1 MRSLLQLMMQRLC
14 LQVLPMLGLQLLM
27 QRLCLQVLPMLGLP
41 WLIGWRRWHTIGVRS
56 QQAVGFAA
64 LSGMHESS
72 RCRSGA
78 AVAAA
83 TFVS

>member
-14 LQVLPMLGLQLLM
+14 LQVLPMLGLQRMM
-27 QRLCLQVLPMLGLP
+27 QLP
-41 WLIGWRRWHTIGVRS
+41 WLIGWRRWHTTGVRS
-56 QQAVGFAA
+56 PVRFAA
-64 LSGMHESS
+64 LSGMMESS

-78 AVAAA
+78 AVAAS

>member
-1 MRSLLQLMMQRLC
+1 LRSLLQLMMQRLC
-14 LQVLPMLGLQLLM
+14 LQVLPMLGLQRMMQLL
-27 QRLCLQVLPMLGLP
+27 

-56 QQAVGFAA
+56 PVRFAA
-64 LSGMHESS
+64 LSESS

-78 AVAAA
+78 AVAAS